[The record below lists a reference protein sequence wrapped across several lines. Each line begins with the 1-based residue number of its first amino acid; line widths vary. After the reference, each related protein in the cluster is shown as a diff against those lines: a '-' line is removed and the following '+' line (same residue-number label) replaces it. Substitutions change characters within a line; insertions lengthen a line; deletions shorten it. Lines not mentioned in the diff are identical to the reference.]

1 MTIDPTCLDALTRV
15 LTGLHEYTIVAADDT
30 LNHLTVKV
38 IATATSAPCPACGEF
53 STAVKAVRE
62 QTVRDVPH
70 AGRAVVLTVVKRSF
84 RCLADWCERKT
95 FTQHTDEIAARCRT
109 TARCRELIGRAGK
122 DRSTASVA
130 REFSVS
136 WSTAWT
142 AIRVVAVRELG
153 RCGRRVPAV
162 IGIDETRFW
171 WREPWLTG
179 IVDLTNSD
187 LIEMVCGRSSQTLR
201 DWVCGLTNTERAG
214 VSTVVIDL
222 HAGYRAAIREVLPHA
237 VIVGDRF
244 HFEQLTGRAVT
255 DVRRRRIW
263 EQQAHRGRKID
274 PGWRARHDL
283 LRHPD
288 RLTINGW
295 SRVIK
300 AMRTDAGDTLEGE
313 LLWAWAARQ
322 YFGEIYANA
331 LDRTHA
337 HRMLIWWYCFIADHQ
352 VPELIRLATTVSE
365 WEDEFLAYFDQRVT
379 NGRTEGRNRTIKHV
393 KRLGYGFRST
403 RNYTLKCRYR
413 ALRLTSW
420 TEPAIRPPAALIA

>member
-1 MTIDPTCLDALTRV
+1 MHLDPMPFDALMRV
-15 LTGLHEYTIVAADDT
+15 LTGLHEYTIITAVEDADT
-30 LNHLTVKV
+30 LRVRV

-53 STAVKAVRE
+53 SGSVKVFRE
-62 QTVRDVPH
+62 QSVRDVPH
-70 AGRAVVLTVVKRSF
+70 AGRRVLLTVVKRSF
-84 RCLADWCERKT
+84 RWRADWCERKT
-95 FTQHTDEIAARCRT
+95 FTQHTDEIAARRRT
-109 TARCRELIGRAGK
+109 TGRCREHIGRAAK
-122 DRSTASVA
+122 DRSIASVA
-130 REFSVS
+130 RAFSVS

-142 AIRVVAVRELG
+142 ATCVVAVRELG
-153 RCGRRVPAV
+153 LVGRRVPAV

-187 LIEMVCGRSSQTLR
+187 LIEMVCGRSSQTVR
-201 DWVCGLTNTERAG
+201 DWVSGLSDAERNG
-214 VSTVVIDL
+214 VTTVVIDL
-222 HAGYRAAIREVLPHA
+222 HAGYRAAISEVLPDA

-244 HFEQLTGRAVT
+244 HFEQLGGRALT

-263 EQQAHRGRKID
+263 EQQTDRGRKID

-295 SRVIK
+295 NRLVK

-322 YFGEIYANA
+322 YFGEIYATAINRA
-331 LDRTHA
+331 HA

-352 VPELIRLATTVSE
+352 VPELIRFASTVSA
-365 WEDEFLAYFDQRVT
+365 WENEFLAYFDERVT

-393 KRLGYGFRST
+393 KRLSVNRCSLVSLRGV
-403 RNYTLKCRYR
+403 R
-413 ALRLTSW
+413 ALDAGVGFT
-420 TEPAIRPPAALIA
+420 

>member
-1 MTIDPTCLDALTRV
+1 MPFDFMPFDALTRV

-30 LNHLTVKV
+30 PDSLAVRV

-53 STAVKAVRE
+53 SGAVKAVRE
-62 QTVRDVPH
+62 QQVRDVPH
-70 AGRAVVLTVVKRSF
+70 AGRRVMLTVVKRSF
-84 RCLADWCERKT
+84 RCTADWCERKT
-95 FTQHTDEIAARCRT
+95 FTQHTDEIVARRRT
-109 TARCRELIGRAGK
+109 TGRCRELIGRAGK

-130 REFSVS
+130 REYCVS

-142 AIRVVAVRELG
+142 AIRAVAVRELG
-153 RCGRRVPAV
+153 RCGRRIPAV

-179 IVDLTNSD
+179 IVDLSNSD
-187 LIEMVCGRSSQTLR
+187 LIEMVCGRSSQTLK
-201 DWVCGLTNTERAG
+201 DWVGGLSDAEKAG
-214 VSTVVIDL
+214 MSTVVIDL
-222 HAGYRAAIREVLPHA
+222 HAGYRAAICEVLPHA

-244 HFEQLTGRAVT
+244 HFEQLSGRALT

-263 EQQAHRGRKID
+263 EQSSHRGRKID

-295 SRVIK
+295 ARVVK
-300 AMRTDAGDTLEGE
+300 AMRTDAGDSLEGD
-313 LLWAWAARQ
+313 LLWAWATRQ
-322 YFGEIYANA
+322 YFAEIYTKAVNRA
-331 LDRTHA
+331 HA
-337 HRMLIWWYCFIADHQ
+337 HRMLIWWYCWIADHQ
-352 VPELIRLATTVSE
+352 IPELVRFATTVSA
-365 WEDEFLAYFDQRVT
+365 WETEFLAYFDQRVT

-393 KRLGYGFRST
+393 KRLGYGYRST

-420 TEPAIRPPAALIA
+420 TEPAKPPLAASIA

>member
-1 MTIDPTCLDALTRV
+1 MNTDPMPFDALTRV
-15 LTGLHEYTIVAADDT
+15 LTGLHEYTIVAAVDT
-30 LNHLTVKV
+30 PNSLTVRV
-38 IATATSAPCPACGEF
+38 IATAASAPCPACGEF

-62 QTVRDVPH
+62 QSVRDVPH
-70 AGRAVVLTVVKRSF
+70 AGRAVALTVVKRSF
-84 RCLADWCERKT
+84 RCVAGWCERKT
-95 FTQHTDEIAARCRT
+95 FTQHTDEIPARRRT
-109 TARCRELIGRAGK
+109 TARCREQIGRAGK

-142 AIRVVAVRELG
+142 AIRIVAVRELA
-153 RCGRRVPAV
+153 RSGRRVPAV

-179 IVDLTNSD
+179 IVDLANSD
-187 LIEMVCGRSSQTLR
+187 LIEMLCGRSSQTLR
-201 DWVCGLTNTERAG
+201 DWVSGLTDSERAG

-222 HAGYRAAIREVLPHA
+222 HAGYRAAISEVLPHA

-244 HFEQLTGRAVT
+244 HFEQLGGRAVT

-288 RLTINGW
+288 RLTVNGW
-295 SRVIK
+295 NRVLK
-300 AMRTDAGDTLEGE
+300 AMRTDAGDGLEGE

-322 YFGEIYANA
+322 YFGEIYTHATCRA
-331 LDRTHA
+331 HA
-337 HRMLIWWYCFIADHQ
+337 HRMLIWWYCWIADHQ
-352 VPELIRLATTVSE
+352 VPELVRFATTVSA
-365 WEDEFLAYFDQRVT
+365 WETEFLSFFDERVT

-393 KRLGYGFRST
+393 KRLGYGYRST

-420 TEPAIRPPAALIA
+420 TEPAKPPLAASIA

>member
-1 MTIDPTCLDALTRV
+1 MSIDPIAFDALTRV

-30 LNHLTVKV
+30 PSRLVVRV
-38 IATATSAPCPACGEF
+38 IATATSAPCPSCGEF
-53 STAVKAVRE
+53 STAVKAIRE
-62 QTVRDVPH
+62 QSVRDVPH
-70 AGRAVVLTVVKRSF
+70 AGRVVALTVVKRSF
-84 RCLADWCERKT
+84 RCTAEWCERKT
-95 FTQHTDEIAARCRT
+95 FTQHTDEISARRRT
-109 TARCRELIGRAGK
+109 TGRCRELIGRAGK

-136 WSTAWT
+136 WATAWT

-179 IVDLTNSD
+179 IVDLANSD

-201 DWVCGLTNTERAG
+201 EWVCGLTDTERAG

-244 HFEQLTGRAVT
+244 HFEQLGGRALT

-283 LRHPD
+283 LRRPD
-288 RLTINGW
+288 RLTTNGW

-322 YFGEIYANA
+322 YFGEIYTTAT
-331 LDRTHA
+331 DRAHT
-337 HRMLIWWYCFIADHQ
+337 HRMLIWWYCFIADHP
-352 VPELIRLATTVSE
+352 VAELLRFANTVSA
-365 WEDEFLAYFDQRVT
+365 WENEFLAYFDARVT

-393 KRLGYGFRST
+393 KRLGYGYRST
-403 RNYTLKCRYR
+403 RNYTLKCCYR

-420 TEPAIRPPAALIA
+420 TEPATKPHAALIA

>member
-1 MTIDPTCLDALTRV
+1 MPFDPMSFDALTRV
-15 LTGLHEYTIVAADDT
+15 LTGLREYTIVAANET
-30 LNHLTVKV
+30 PNSLTVQV

-53 STAVKAVRE
+53 STVLKAIRK
-62 QTVRDVPH
+62 QSVRDVPH
-70 AGRAVVLTVVKRSF
+70 AGRAVALTVVKRSF
-84 RCLADWCERKT
+84 RCTADWCERRT
-95 FTQHTDEIAARCRT
+95 FTQHTDEIAARRRT
-109 TARCRELIGRAGK
+109 TARCREQIGRAGK

-142 AIRVVAVRELG
+142 AIRTVAVRELG
-153 RCGRRVPAV
+153 RYGRRIPAV

-179 IVDLTNSD
+179 IVDLSNSD
-187 LIEMVCGRSSQTLR
+187 LIEMVCGRSSQTLK
-201 DWVCGLTNTERAG
+201 DWVGGLTHTERAG

-222 HAGYRAAIREVLPHA
+222 HAGYRAAISEVLPHA

-244 HFEQLTGRAVT
+244 HFEQLGGRALT

-263 EQQAHRGRKID
+263 EQQKHRGRKTD

-283 LRHPD
+283 LRLPD
-288 RLTINGW
+288 RLTANGW
-295 SRVIK
+295 ARVVK
-300 AMRTDAGDTLEGE
+300 AMRTDAGDSLEGE

-322 YFGEIYANA
+322 YFGEIYTATSRA
-331 LDRTHA
+331 HA
-337 HRMLIWWYCFIADHQ
+337 HRMLVWWYCWIADHQ
-352 VPELIRLATTVSE
+352 VPELLRFATTVSA
-365 WEDEFLAYFDQRVT
+365 WENEFLAFFDHRIT

-393 KRLGYGFRST
+393 KRLGYGYRST

-420 TEPAIRPPAALIA
+420 TEPAEEPVAASIA

>member
-1 MTIDPTCLDALTRV
+1 MNTDPIAFDALTRV
-15 LTGLHEYTIVAADDT
+15 LTGLHEYTIVAAVDT
-30 LNHLTVKV
+30 PNSLTVRV

-53 STAVKAVRE
+53 STALKAVRD
-62 QTVRDVPH
+62 QAVRDVPH
-70 AGRAVVLTVVKRSF
+70 AGRAVALIVVKRSF
-84 RCLADWCERKT
+84 RCTADWCDRKT
-95 FTQHTDEIAARCRT
+95 FTQHTDEIGVRRRT
-109 TARCRELIGRAGK
+109 TARCREQIGRAGK

-142 AIRVVAVRELG
+142 AIQIVAVRELR

-179 IVDLTNSD
+179 IVDLSNSD
-187 LIEMVCGRSSQTLR
+187 LIEMVCGRSSHTLR
-201 DWVCGLTNTERAG
+201 EWVAGLTDTERSG
-214 VSTVVIDL
+214 VTTVVIDL
-222 HAGYRAAIREVLPHA
+222 HAGYRAAISEVLPNA

-244 HFEQLTGRAVT
+244 HFEQLGGRAVT

-288 RLTINGW
+288 RLTVNGW
-295 SRVIK
+295 ARVVN
-300 AMRTDAGDTLEGE
+300 AMRTDAGDSLEGE

-322 YFGEIYANA
+322 YFGEIYATAVNRA
-331 LDRTHA
+331 HA
-337 HRMLIWWYCFIADHQ
+337 HRMLIWWYCWIADHQ
-352 VPELIRLATTVSE
+352 VPELVRFATTVSA
-365 WEDEFLAYFDQRVT
+365 WETEFLAFFDQRVT

-393 KRLGYGFRST
+393 KRLGYGYRST

-420 TEPAIRPPAALIA
+420 TEPAKRPLAASIA